1 MLPNPMVS
9 WIRGLFGGKPSETS
23 AEPPPDDDLRLA
35 AAALMV
41 EAARLD
47 DTIDAA
53 ERDRI
58 GELVHWRFDLSEE
71 DAAALIR
78 QAEDVTEGPAH
89 WHGLTAGLRDRLSD
103 RERVQIIEM
112 LWDVAYA
119 DGHLHHLEA
128 SLLRRAASLLNV
140 GDRDSG
146 AARQRAMR
154 RHGLSGDGTA

>member
-1 MLPNPMVS
+1 MAS
-9 WIRGLFGGKPSETS
+9 WIRGLFGGDKLPDTS
-23 AEPPPDDDLRLA
+23 AEPPVEDDLRLA

-47 DTIDAA
+47 DTIDEA

-58 GELVHWRFDLSEE
+58 GELVQWRFGLSEG

-78 QAEDVTEGPAH
+78 RAEDVTDGPAH
-89 WHGLTAGLRDRLSD
+89 WHGLTSSLRDRLD
-103 RERVQIIEM
+103 DDERVQIIEM

-140 GDRDSG
+140 SDRQSG

-154 RHGLSGDGTA
+154 RHGLSGDA